1 MIGVQVQQAY
11 RGLSSSD
18 EDEVEDDFDDAGD
31 AAGDRDPVPPQRTP
45 DPSPRDAPPVDT
57 RTGFR
62 GFVPATGRSRILDLA
77 SRPDPVSR
85 FNAIRHG
92 DTSMSS
98 GNPEVLKAIV
108 ALAVSIG
115 GAAAFG
121 FGLGRGMGGAL
132 AELGVRHLFGTEQ
145 PLGIGEDR
153 NYFDQDTDHNLAQIA
168 AIATGR
174 WLGAT
179 ICGGLCATL
188 ASVVAPRIAAL
199 TGRQLV
205 PIPPEELIPDRVA
218 ELRDATGTP
227 YGMAGVD
234 RLRREIQRAQVETGH
249 VEGTTH
255 VRSGA
260 AAFGVLNAVRGTA
273 LGMSPIGV
281 LPDIGLS
288 AAVSLTAGAS
298 TGLAA
303 GTLMTR
309 RRHRVPD
316 AAHVGD
322 GPAPLVRVPLF
333 EVKKTAPVPP
343 RFSGTGVRH
352 GLGNVAWG
360 AADRIRLF
368 IASTWLLGLLGLL
381 VNLAGAGTRR
391 EPLNW
396 VHRAGKAIELGV
408 GVGVAVGPYFRG
420 LPPINARDRAR
431 LEGQRASLGEARQ
444 APREPR
450 ADAVMPVETLALR
463 HLR

>member
-1 MIGVQVQQAY
+1 MIGVQGQQAY

-18 EDEVEDDFDDAGD
+18 EDDIDDAGS
-31 AAGDRDPVPPQRTP
+31 AAGDRAPAA
-45 DPSPRDAPPVDT
+45 PRMPGPGPHDTAPLDI
-57 RTGFR
+57 RTGGR
-62 GFVPATGRSRILDLA
+62 GFVPANCRSRILDLA

-85 FNAIRHG
+85 FNAIRLG
-92 DTSMSS
+92 DTTMSP
-98 GNPEVLKAIV
+98 GNPEVLRAIV

-132 AELGVRHLFGTEQ
+132 AELGIRHLFDTEQ

-153 NYFDQDTDHNLAQIA
+153 NYVDQDTDHNLAQIA

-188 ASVVAPRIAAL
+188 ASVVAPKAAAL

-205 PIPPEELIPDRVA
+205 AIPSEELIPDRVA
-218 ELRDATGTP
+218 ELRDETGTP
-227 YGMAGVD
+227 YGMAGVA
-234 RLRREIQRAQVETGH
+234 RLRRELERAQRETGH
-249 VEGTTH
+249 IDGTTH

-281 LPDIGLS
+281 LPDIGIS

-298 TGLAA
+298 TGLTA
-303 GTLMTR
+303 GTLMAGK
-309 RRHRVPD
+309 RHRVPD
-316 AAHVGD
+316 AAHAGD

-343 RFSGTGVRH
+343 RFTGTGWRN
-352 GLGNVAWG
+352 GLGNVCRG

-368 IASTWLLGLLGLL
+368 VASTWLLGLLGLL

-408 GVGVAVGPYFRG
+408 GVGAAVGPYFRG
-420 LPPINARDRAR
+420 LPAVNARDRAR
-431 LEGQRASLGEARQ
+431 LERQLAPLGHR
-444 APREPR
+444 PGP
-450 ADAVMPVETLALR
+450 PSPIETLALR
-463 HLR
+463 QLR

>member
-1 MIGVQVQQAY
+1 MIGVQMQQAY

-18 EDEVEDDFDDAGD
+18 DDDVEDDFDDAGD
-31 AAGDRDPVPPQRTP
+31 AAGFGVPASPRMP
-45 DPSPRDAPPVDT
+45 DPNPREALALDT
-57 RTGFR
+57 RPGLR
-62 GFVPATGRSRILDLA
+62 GFVPAGGRSRILDLA
-77 SRPDPVSR
+77 RRPDPVSR
-85 FNAIRHG
+85 FNAIRLG
-92 DTSMSS
+92 DTTLWS

-199 TGRQLV
+199 TGRQLA
-205 PIPPEELIPDRVA
+205 PIPPEELVPDRVA

-227 YGMAGVD
+227 YGRDGVD
-234 RLRREIQRAQVETGH
+234 RLRQEIRCAQVATGH
-249 VEGTTH
+249 IEGTTH

-281 LPDIGLS
+281 LPDIGIS

-303 GTLMTR
+303 GTLMVHQ
-309 RRHRVPD
+309 RHRVPD

-333 EVKKTAPVPP
+333 EVRKTAPVPP
-343 RFSGTGVRH
+343 RFTGTGVRH
-352 GLGNVAWG
+352 GLANVTWG

-420 LPPINARDRAR
+420 LPPINARDHAR
-431 LEGQRASLGEARQ
+431 LASQRGAHLEEARQ
-444 APREPR
+444 GRREPR
-450 ADAVMPVETLALR
+450 ADAPLPVETLALR
-463 HLR
+463 RLG